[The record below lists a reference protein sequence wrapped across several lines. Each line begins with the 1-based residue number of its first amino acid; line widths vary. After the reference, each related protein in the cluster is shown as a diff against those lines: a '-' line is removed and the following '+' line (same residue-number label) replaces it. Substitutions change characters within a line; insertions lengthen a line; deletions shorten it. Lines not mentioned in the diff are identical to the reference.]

1 MAVATIA
8 NLAAVP
14 TASLA
19 YLKAARLESS
29 PQSASSS
36 LRVRSIS
43 SQSASSSSSSPR
55 VRASKCNCFER
66 ILINPGCHHF
76 SQDAV
81 LRAERA
87 HHHRINASLNEVH
100 VGNQASEL
108 VRICVLFS
116 RRSGFSWLFCSRQAA
131 LLLPC
136 MKQPNNVVTK
146 SKPRQKIG
154 NSEIVTE
161 FSHNA
166 MRVLSFGGGGFSL
179 QVLINASVQ
188 QFLDTHAKCTSE
200 SYSYYSCYPSPP
212 PPPPD

>member
-1 MAVATIA
+1 LFLLSLFVESFLWRFFEPAMAAATIS

-55 VRASKCNCFER
+55 VRASRYNCFER
-66 ILINPGCHHF
+66 ILINSGCHHF
-76 SQDAV
+76 SQDAI

-87 HHHRINASLNEVH
+87 HHHRISASVNEVH

-108 VRICVLFS
+108 
-116 RRSGFSWLFCSRQAA
+116 
-131 LLLPC
+131 
-136 MKQPNNVVTK
+136 
-146 SKPRQKIG
+146 
-154 NSEIVTE
+154 
-161 FSHNA
+161 
-166 MRVLSFGGGGFSL
+166 
-179 QVLINASVQ
+179 VLINASVQ
-188 QFLDTHAKCTSE
+188 QFLDTHAKFTSE
-200 SYSYYSCYPSPP
+200 SYYYYSCYPPPPP